1 MTDTLV
7 SALIKA
13 QHEIDNAHKDAKN
26 PFFKSNYATLES
38 VIEAVKQPLL
48 DNGVLFVQKSSISVD
63 GVNIETCFYGH
74 GEEIQ
79 TGQLHVPADK
89 QDPQGYGSAL
99 TYARRYS
106 LAMACGIGAGIKVE
120 ATGADDDGNKATTT
134 YQAKTAK
141 KLTEGKYKINAVN
154 GITNESTNAVVV
166 ATDDETKYL
175 EHCRSFLKDPKSNDC
190 KAIFKANK
198 KSIKAAMVASEG
210 DTKEAFEK
218 LLGIYEANES

>member
-13 QHEIDNAHKDAKN
+13 QNQIDNAHKDAKN

-48 DNGVLFVQKSSISVD
+48 DNGVLFVQKSSISED

-74 GEEIQ
+74 GEEMQ

-134 YQAKTAK
+134 YQAKTVK
-141 KLTEGKYKINAVN
+141 KLTKGKYKIVSVD
-154 GITNESTNAVVV
+154 GNAVVV
-166 ATDDETKYL
+166 ATDDVDKYL
-175 EHCRSFLKDPKSNDC
+175 EHCRSFLKDPKNTDC
-190 KAIFKANK
+190 QDVYNANK
-198 KSIKAAMVASEG
+198 ASIKAAAIAATG
-210 DTKEAFEK
+210 DTKSAFEK
-218 LLGIYEANES
+218 LEELYYEAN